1 MSKISK
7 EELEQLQ
14 TIEQKKAAIKNDIS
28 VYNLQIL
35 NLGDLWKEVYKE
47 EIDNKNSLREKY
59 KWGDK
64 QVNINPENGE
74 VTFIENEENESE
86 SENN

>member
-74 VTFIENEENESE
+74 VTFKENEESE
-86 SENN
+86 SESN

>member
-28 VYNLQIL
+28 IYNLQIL

-86 SENN
+86 SESN

>member
-74 VTFIENEENESE
+74 VTFIENEESESE
-86 SENN
+86 SESN

>member
-1 MSKISK
+1 MSKITQ

-74 VTFIENEENESE
+74 VTFKENEENESE
-86 SENN
+86 SN

>member
-47 EIDNKNSLREKY
+47 EIDNKNSLREKH

-64 QVNINPENGE
+64 QVNINPETGE
-74 VTFIENEENESE
+74 VTFIENEESESE
-86 SENN
+86 SESN

>member
-64 QVNINPENGE
+64 QISINPENGE
-74 VTFIENEENESE
+74 VTFIENEENENESE
-86 SENN
+86 SN

>member
-1 MSKISK
+1 M
-7 EELEQLQ
+7 
-14 TIEQKKAAIKNDIS
+14 
-28 VYNLQIL
+28 QIL

-64 QVNINPENGE
+64 QISINPENGE
-74 VTFIENEENESE
+74 VTFIENEENENESE
-86 SENN
+86 SN

>member
-74 VTFIENEENESE
+74 VTFIENEENKSE
-86 SENN
+86 SN

>member
-14 TIEQKKAAIKNDIS
+14 KIEQKKAAIKNDIS

-74 VTFIENEENESE
+74 VTFVENEENENESE
-86 SENN
+86 SN

>member
-28 VYNLQIL
+28 IYNLQIL

-74 VTFIENEENESE
+74 VTFIENEENKSE
-86 SENN
+86 SN

>member
-86 SENN
+86 SESN

>member
-14 TIEQKKAAIKNDIS
+14 TIEQKKGAIKNDIS
-28 VYNLQIL
+28 IHNLSIL
-35 NLGDLWKEVYKE
+35 NLGDLWKEVVKE
-47 EIDNKNSLREKY
+47 EVDNKNSLREKY

-64 QVNINPENGE
+64 QVSINPENGE

-86 SENN
+86 SESN

>member
-1 MSKISK
+1 MSKITQ

-14 TIEQKKAAIKNDIS
+14 KIEQKKAAIKNDIS

-74 VTFIENEENESE
+74 VTFIENEENENESE
-86 SENN
+86 SN

>member
-74 VTFIENEENESE
+74 VTFVENEENESE
-86 SENN
+86 SESN

>member
-35 NLGDLWKEVYKE
+35 NLIILIE
-47 EIDNKNSLREKY
+47 E
-59 KWGDK
+59 
-64 QVNINPENGE
+64 
-74 VTFIENEENESE
+74 
-86 SENN
+86 

>member
-1 MSKISK
+1 MSKITK

-86 SENN
+86 SN

>member
-1 MSKISK
+1 MSKITQ
-7 EELEQLQ
+7 EELKQLQ
-14 TIEQKKAAIKNDIS
+14 TIEQKKAAIKNDIA

-35 NLGDLWKEVYKE
+35 NLGDLWKEAYKE

-86 SENN
+86 SESN

>member
-1 MSKISK
+1 MSKITK

-28 VYNLQIL
+28 VHNLQIL
-35 NLGDLWKEVYKE
+35 NLGDLWQEVVKE

-86 SENN
+86 NESN

>member
-1 MSKISK
+1 MFLYSVITY
-7 EELEQLQ
+7 E
-14 TIEQKKAAIKNDIS
+14 KKAAIKNDIS

-86 SENN
+86 SN

>member
-7 EELEQLQ
+7 EELEELQ
-14 TIEQKKAAIKNDIS
+14 KIEQKKAAIKNDIS

-74 VTFIENEENESE
+74 VTFVENEENESE
-86 SENN
+86 SN

>member
-1 MSKISK
+1 MSKITQ

-14 TIEQKKAAIKNDIS
+14 KIEQKKAAIKNDIS

-86 SENN
+86 SN

>member
-1 MSKISK
+1 MSKITK

-86 SENN
+86 SESN

>member
-7 EELEQLQ
+7 EELEELQ
-14 TIEQKKAAIKNDIS
+14 KIEQKKAAIKNDIS

-86 SENN
+86 SN

>member
-74 VTFIENEENESE
+74 VTFKENEENESE
-86 SENN
+86 SESN

>member
-14 TIEQKKAAIKNDIS
+14 TIEQKKAAIKNEIS

-86 SENN
+86 SN

>member
-1 MSKISK
+1 MSKITK

-59 KWGDK
+59 K
-64 QVNINPENGE
+64 
-74 VTFIENEENESE
+74 
-86 SENN
+86 

>member
-86 SENN
+86 SN

>member
-47 EIDNKNSLREKY
+47 EVDNKNSLREKY

-86 SENN
+86 SN

>member
-74 VTFIENEENESE
+74 VTFIENEESESE
-86 SENN
+86 SN

>member
-74 VTFIENEENESE
+74 VTFKENEENESE
-86 SENN
+86 SN

>member
-1 MSKISK
+1 MSKITQ

-14 TIEQKKAAIKNDIS
+14 TIEQKKGAIKNDIA
-28 VYNLQIL
+28 VHNLSIL
-35 NLGDLWKEVYKE
+35 NLGDLWQEVIKE

-64 QVNINPENGE
+64 KVNINPENGE
-74 VTFIENEENESE
+74 VTFIEDEENESE
-86 SENN
+86 SN

>member
-1 MSKISK
+1 MSKITK

-28 VYNLQIL
+28 VHNLAIL

-86 SENN
+86 SN

>member
-1 MSKISK
+1 MSKITK

-14 TIEQKKAAIKNDIS
+14 TIEQKKTAIKNDIS

-86 SENN
+86 SESN